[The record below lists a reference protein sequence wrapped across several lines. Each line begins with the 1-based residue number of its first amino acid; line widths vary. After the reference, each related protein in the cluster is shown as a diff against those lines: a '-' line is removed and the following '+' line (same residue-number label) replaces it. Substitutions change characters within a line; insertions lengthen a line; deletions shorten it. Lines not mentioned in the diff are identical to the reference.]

1 MNNSG
6 YCIIGILSTIFLACK
21 SNTDINESQI
31 IKVANLT
38 LRVPS
43 SFRYMKGKGVD
54 SYVAYIVNS
63 TNDTLLIEYGR
74 PRIIYNL
81 FDGGPVAKLRSEK
94 KAYEEIKGRPTDPE
108 LFVYTGTPSDD
119 NAEGVFLENYYRYD
133 TINGLLAKIVQPKK
147 IGHGITG
154 ILIAELPDSNAVS
167 VYGRN
172 LDSAAHKEALEVFE
186 TVRYVGQNTTH

>member
-1 MNNSG
+1 MNRAG
-6 YCIIGILSTIFLACK
+6 YYIVCILLTIFLGCK
-21 SNTDINESQI
+21 SNAGTNENQT
-31 IKVANLT
+31 IKVGNIT
-38 LRVPS
+38 LKAPS

-63 TNDTLLIEYGR
+63 KNDTLSIEYGR

-81 FDGGPVAKLRSEK
+81 FDWGPVAKLRSEK

-108 LFVYTGTPSDD
+108 LFVYTGTPSED

-147 IGHGITG
+147 MGHGITG
-154 ILIAELPDSNAVS
+154 ILIAELPDSSAVS
-167 VYGRN
+167 IYGRN

-186 TVRYVGQNTTH
+186 TIRYVGQNATH